1 MFHPDLSYEIVRMR
15 HGELLAA
22 AQAASGRS
30 RILDRLP
37 ARRRRRR
44 STPDTSRSAPDP
56 NEPRR
61 HLVPVPPPRPDRD
74 HPSRDPRV
82 A

>member
-15 HGELLAA
+15 HGELVAA
-22 AQAASGRS
+22 AQAASGRR
-30 RILDRLP
+30 RIFDRL
-37 ARRRRRR
+37 RSRRRR
-44 STPDTSRSAPDP
+44 SAPDADRTAAP
-56 NEPRR
+56 ENDPQR
-61 HLVPVPPPRPDRD
+61 HLIAVPPPRPDRD